1 MDLTPRTVTDL
12 EQSPPPPGRRRRWA
26 PAVVLALVLA
36 GVAVV
41 LFQFLSSASLYFCN
55 ADEVG
60 VKSSCT
66 EGKRFRLQGAVDGLD
81 EAQRDSGILSF
92 ALTFNGA
99 TVPVRYQ
106 GGEPSDLFQP
116 GRAAVVEGK
125 LEDGTFEAD
134 RILVKHDSD
143 YKAENP
149 ERIPGTE
156 P

>member
-1 MDLTPRTVTDL
+1 MDLTPRTVA
-12 EQSPPPPGRRRRWA
+12 EVEPSSAKRRRRWA

-36 GVAVV
+36 AVAIV

-60 VKSSCT
+60 VKSSCS
-66 EGKRFRLQGAVDGLD
+66 ESRRFRLQGEVGGLD
-81 EAQRDSGILSF
+81 ESLRDSGILAFTLSF
-92 ALTFNGA
+92 NDAA
-99 TVPVRYQ
+99 VPVRYQ
-106 GGEPSDLFQP
+106 GGEPSDLFQA

-125 LEDGTFEAD
+125 LEDGTFSAD
-134 RILVKHDSD
+134 RILVKHDSE

-149 ERIPGTE
+149 DRVPASE

>member
-1 MDLTPRTVTDL
+1 VDLTPRTVTDL
-12 EQSPPPPGRRRRWA
+12 EKPPVTPRRRRWA

-41 LFQFLSSASLYFCN
+41 LFQFLNSASLYFCN

-66 EGKRFRLQGAVDGLD
+66 EGKRFRLQGDVDGLD
-81 EAQRDSGILSF
+81 ESLRDGGILTF

-99 TVPVRYQ
+99 TVPVRYE

-116 GRAAVVEGK
+116 GRAAVVEGR

-134 RILVKHDSD
+134 RILVKHDSE

-149 ERIPGTE
+149 DRVPGSQ

>member
-1 MDLTPRTVTDL
+1 
-12 EQSPPPPGRRRRWA
+12 
-26 PAVVLALVLA
+26 LVLA

-41 LFQFLSSASLYFCN
+41 LFQFLRSASLYFCN

-66 EGKRFRLQGAVDGLD
+66 EGKRFRLQGDVDGLD
-81 EAQRDSGILSF
+81 ESLRDSGILTF
-92 ALTFNGA
+92 GLTFNGA
-99 TVPVRYQ
+99 TVPVRYE

-116 GRAAVVEGK
+116 GRAAVVEGR
-125 LEDGTFEAD
+125 LEDGTFAAD
-134 RILVKHDSD
+134 RILVKHDSE

-149 ERIPGTE
+149 DRVPGNE

>member
-12 EQSPPPPGRRRRWA
+12 EQPAAAPRRRRRWA
-26 PAVVLALVLA
+26 PAAVLALVLA
-36 GVAVV
+36 GVAVL
-41 LFQFLSSASLYFCN
+41 LFQFLSNASLYFCN

-66 EGKRFRLQGAVDGLD
+66 EGKRFRLQGDVTGLD
-81 EAQRDSGILSF
+81 ESLRASGIMSF
-92 ALTFNGA
+92 ALTFNDA
-99 TVPVRYQ
+99 TVPVRYE

-116 GRAAVVEGK
+116 GRAAVVEGR

-149 ERIPGTE
+149 DRVPGTE

>member
-1 MDLTPRTVTDL
+1 VDLTPRTVTDL
-12 EQSPPPPGRRRRWA
+12 DGSPAPPRRKKWA
-26 PAVVLALVLA
+26 PAVVLALVLV

-41 LFQFLSSASLYFCN
+41 LFQFLRSTSLYFCN

-66 EGKRFRLQGAVDGLD
+66 EGKRFRLQGDVGGLD
-81 EAQRDSGILSF
+81 ESLQDSGILTF

-116 GRAAVVEGK
+116 GRAAVVEGR
-125 LEDGTFEAD
+125 LDDGTFAAD
-134 RILVKHDSD
+134 RILVKHDSE

-149 ERIPGTE
+149 DRVPGTE